1 MKKTLIKD
9 LKDLYIKNYENIT
22 LNIMDLT
29 DLTIRKK
36 VEDIDNMLM
45 IINFNLM
52 PFNENR
58 DTALSA
64 LLKIKGKK

>member
-1 MKKTLIKD
+1 
-9 LKDLYIKNYENIT
+9 
-22 LNIMDLT
+22 MDLT